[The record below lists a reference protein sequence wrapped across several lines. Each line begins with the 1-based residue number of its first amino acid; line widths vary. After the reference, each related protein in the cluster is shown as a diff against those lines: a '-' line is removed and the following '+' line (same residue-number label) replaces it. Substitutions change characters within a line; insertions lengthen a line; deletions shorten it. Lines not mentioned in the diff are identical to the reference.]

1 MYSRLLVQSIRDVR
15 KDLSAPKMPFV
26 IGVMGIDGVKTKQ
39 PSALI
44 FRKAQAAPASLPEFR
59 GNVVTVQT
67 APFWDDELD
76 ALAPRTEKF
85 NAKIETDFN
94 LTNHCP
100 SNVRNLNLGA

>member
-1 MYSRLLVQSIRDVR
+1 M
-15 KDLSAPKMPFV
+15 
-26 IGVMGIDGVKTKQ
+26 
-39 PSALI
+39 
-44 FRKAQAAPASLPEFR
+44 
-59 GNVVTVQT
+59 VTVQT

-100 SNVRNLNLGA
+100 